1 MDMRRRGFRP
11 AQTGGASYQER
22 RSDRLPVDDK
32 TQLRHRYAI
41 EVKIRDVSTRGFMAE
56 CGESVEIGSQVSI
69 DVPGIGA
76 VQAQVRWQI
85 GSRMG
90 GMFLDPISL
99 QKCEWVAVR
108 ADEASLEAC

>member
-1 MDMRRRGFRP
+1 MDMRRRGLKP
-11 AQTGGASYQER
+11 ARTGGSSYHER
-22 RSDRLPVDDK
+22 RSARVAVDES
-32 TQLRHRYAI
+32 TELRHRYAI
-41 EVKIRDVSTRGFMAE
+41 EIKIRDVSTRGFMAE
-56 CGESVEIGSQVSI
+56 CAESVEIGSQVSL

-99 QKCEWVAVR
+99 EKCEWVAVR
-108 ADEASLEAC
+108 AEEESLAC